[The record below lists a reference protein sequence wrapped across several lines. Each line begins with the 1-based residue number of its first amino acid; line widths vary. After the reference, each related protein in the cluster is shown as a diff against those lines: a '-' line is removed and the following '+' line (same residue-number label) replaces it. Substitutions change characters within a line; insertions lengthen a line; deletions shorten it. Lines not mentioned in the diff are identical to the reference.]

1 MKRESRPSHVPFRE
15 QTQRGREGFDS
26 CPVFESR
33 WTLNNKPPSNVQS
46 RVIWPHWRWLL
57 LGFFTYWF
65 LNKLCFKLLSQVA
78 SNGKT
83 ELLFFECAFRLSFHC
98 HHRTL
103 LLLIY
108 THGALWHL
116 KSAME
121 VCCCFKGGVWHF
133 LVFSFVAN
141 RYQTSVLFCFFACLL
156 FLQHEHAHTFF
167 IFYFFYFRKCSFTI
181 FTQPFFSGTVS

>member
-15 QTQRGREGFDS
+15 QTRRGREGFDS

-46 RVIWPHWRWLL
+46 RVIWPHWMWLS
-57 LGFFTYWF
+57 LGFFFYWF
-65 LNKLCFKLLSQVA
+65 LNNLCFKLLSQVA

-83 ELLFFECAFRLSFHC
+83 ELLFFVCEFRLSFHC
-98 HHRTL
+98 HHRSL
-103 LLLIY
+103 LLLVY

-121 VCCCFKGGVWHF
+121 VCCCFKWGVWHF
-133 LVFSFVAN
+133 IWTVFSFVAN
-141 RYQTSVLFCFFACLL
+141 RYPNQCCCFVFLLIAFFTAWAHFFLFFFLGNVVSQTTHGL
-156 FLQHEHAHTFF
+156 
-167 IFYFFYFRKCSFTI
+167 SF
-181 FTQPFFSGTVS
+181 